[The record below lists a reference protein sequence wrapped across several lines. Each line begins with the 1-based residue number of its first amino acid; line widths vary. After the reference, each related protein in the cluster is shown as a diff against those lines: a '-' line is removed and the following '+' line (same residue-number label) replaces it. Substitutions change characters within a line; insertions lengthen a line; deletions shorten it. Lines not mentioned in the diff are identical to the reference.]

1 MAASLRAHGSYPI
14 RVAAW
19 HLELLFGGPGRV
31 ETPRPGL
38 EKLGAVRTDPDLIG
52 LLFTLIYRATS
63 HRQER
68 AQKADTTGGITAG
81 KGLTAFIIKLL

>member
-1 MAASLRAHGSYPI
+1 M
-14 RVAAW
+14 
-19 HLELLFGGPGRV
+19 

-63 HRQER
+63 DRQER
-68 AQKADTTGGITAG
+68 AQNADTTGGIRAG
-81 KGLTAFIIKLL
+81 KGLYLEVAYVIYFPPYFASQARVSRGEACPTIKFRWQP

>member
-1 MAASLRAHGSYPI
+1 M
-14 RVAAW
+14 
-19 HLELLFGGPGRV
+19 

-63 HRQER
+63 DRQER
-68 AQKADTTGGITAG
+68 AQNAGCMGATAAG
-81 KGLTAFIIKLL
+81 KGLTRPYPVVI